1 MFRYGKQ
8 YVPIGNI
15 NEEDMKYSP
24 GKLLQLLGF
33 VDAEPLRKDQRFL
46 ILKDPQ
52 ARPASLPTLHAT
64 LHALSPC
71 TRHIARPASLLARW
85 QT

>member
-1 MFRYGKQ
+1 
-8 YVPIGNI
+8 
-15 NEEDMKYSP
+15 MKYSP

-33 VDAEPLRKDQRFL
+33 VDAEPLRRDQRFL

-52 ARPASLPTLHAT
+52 VGALP
-64 LHALSPC
+64 PC
-71 TRHIARPASLLARW
+71 TPSCTPCQLART

>member
-1 MFRYGKQ
+1 
-8 YVPIGNI
+8 
-15 NEEDMKYSP
+15 MKYSP

-52 ARPASLPTLHAT
+52 ARPAFFRALITSQAPPLPT
-64 LHALSPC
+64 C
-71 TRHIARPASLLARW
+71 K
-85 QT
+85 